1 MEHKN
6 DFTNGGVLRSLIQFA
21 IPVLAAL
28 FLQSLYGG
36 VDLLVVGQFA
46 ETVDV
51 SGVATGSLLMH
62 TVTMFITGLS
72 MGITVFVGQRI
83 GEKRPEDA
91 GRGIGAGIVLF
102 VLMSII
108 ISILLVVFTGNLA
121 HVLHAPEEAFKQ
133 TCDYIFVCGVGTV
146 FIVFYNL
153 LGAIF
158 RGIGDSTTPLLTV
171 FIACVFN
178 IIGDLV
184 FVAGLG
190 LGAKG
195 AALATVMAQAV
206 SVLISLIIILRKPLP
221 FVFKKEFVCINPVI
235 MFKEL
240 KLGMPIA
247 LQELLVGISFLV
259 IQTVVNS
266 IDVTASAGAGV
277 GEKVCAFIMLVPSA
291 FSQSMSAFVAQN
303 IGAGLMERAKK
314 ALKYGILASLCV
326 ACFIG
331 TFTFIRGDL
340 LAGIFSKD
348 LAVIGQAHD
357 YLKAYAIDTFF
368 TAFLFCFIGYY
379 NGCGNTFFVMLQGII
394 GAFGVRVPLV
404 ILMSQMAD
412 ASLFKIGLATPASTV
427 VQIIMCVGFMVYLNR
442 KEKRK

>member
-102 VLMSII
+102 VNMSII

-158 RGIGDSTTPLLTV
+158 RGIGDSKTPLLTV
-171 FIACVFN
+171 
-178 IIGDLV
+178 
-184 FVAGLG
+184 
-190 LGAKG
+190 
-195 AALATVMAQAV
+195 
-206 SVLISLIIILRKPLP
+206 
-221 FVFKKEFVCINPVI
+221 
-235 MFKEL
+235 
-240 KLGMPIA
+240 
-247 LQELLVGISFLV
+247 
-259 IQTVVNS
+259 
-266 IDVTASAGAGV
+266 
-277 GEKVCAFIMLVPSA
+277 
-291 FSQSMSAFVAQN
+291 
-303 IGAGLMERAKK
+303 
-314 ALKYGILASLCV
+314 
-326 ACFIG
+326 
-331 TFTFIRGDL
+331 
-340 LAGIFSKD
+340 
-348 LAVIGQAHD
+348 
-357 YLKAYAIDTFF
+357 
-368 TAFLFCFIGYY
+368 
-379 NGCGNTFFVMLQGII
+379 
-394 GAFGVRVPLV
+394 
-404 ILMSQMAD
+404 
-412 ASLFKIGLATPASTV
+412 
-427 VQIIMCVGFMVYLNR
+427 VYLIL
-442 KEKRK
+442 